1 MRAITKQGTGGYHLN
16 QSHGNPPHTPDQA
29 TSRWGSFAHKQ
40 EVMERLLQEQY
51 HLCCYS
57 EFRPDE
63 EGLGYHIEHI
73 ENKSQNPART
83 FDYSN
88 LAASALDSA
97 TGLQQLK
104 KPAPQ
109 APEAV
114 FGGHAAGK
122 REHVDLARFV
132 SCHQTDCARYF
143 AYLPTDGRVVPR
155 ENLDAHDKAKAEYTI
170 RVLNLNSP
178 FLITRR
184 LQSATEL
191 QSLIDQHIDK
201 GWSLAH
207 LAQIDLLPAARQ
219 LNRFFSLTRQFYG
232 PLAEQT
238 LAQHAPE
245 LL

>member
-1 MRAITKQGTGGYHLN
+1 MRSIVKQGTGGYHLN
-16 QSHGNPPHTPDQA
+16 QSHSNPPQTPAQA
-29 TSRWGSFAHKQ
+29 TSRWSSFSPKQ
-40 EVMERLLQEQY
+40 EVMECLLQEQY

-63 EGLGYHIEHI
+63 EGLGCHIEHV

-88 LAASALDSA
+88 LAASALDSD

-104 KPAPQ
+104 KPNPA

-122 REHVDLARFV
+122 RDSVDLALFV
-132 SCHQTDCARYF
+132 SCHQRDCTRYF
-143 AYLPTDGRVVPR
+143 AYLPTNGRVVPR
-155 ENLDAHDKAKAEYTI
+155 ENLDEQDQAKADYTI
-170 RVLNLNSP
+170 RLLNLNSP

-184 LQSATEL
+184 RQWAKEL
-191 QSLIDQHIDK
+191 QDLIDHHIEK
-201 GWSLAH
+201 GWSLPH
-207 LAQIDLLPAARQ
+207 LAQIDLHPTAGK

-238 LAQHAPE
+238 LAQHAPA
-245 LL
+245 LV